1 MSTRPPQTNPKCI
14 LPTGCVHPAPIDY
27 KGVGSCRALG
37 QCGCAYALREAS
49 MSTGYRVLV
58 RDNITINALKSAGL
72 IELSEVTN
80 GVATATAV
88 TIS

>member
-1 MSTRPPQTNPKCI
+1 
-14 LPTGCVHPAPIDY
+14 
-27 KGVGSCRALG
+27 
-37 QCGCAYALREAS
+37 